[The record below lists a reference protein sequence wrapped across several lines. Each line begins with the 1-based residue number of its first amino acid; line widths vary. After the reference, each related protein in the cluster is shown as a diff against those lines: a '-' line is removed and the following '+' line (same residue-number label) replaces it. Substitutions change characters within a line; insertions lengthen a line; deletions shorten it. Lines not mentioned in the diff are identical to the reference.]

1 MPRYLVLAGTG
12 LLLLTLTGCI
22 IDTVQTGPTEH
33 ETKSIPLDKSE
44 MVRAE
49 IRIGAGE
56 LKIRGGSSQ
65 LLDADF
71 TYNVPSWKPEV
82 RYDSGGFRGRLT
94 IEQPETGHSR
104 FGNTKYEWDLRF
116 NNDVPMN
123 L

>member
-1 MPRYLVLAGTG
+1 MARYSVLVLAGV
-12 LLLLTLTGCI
+12 LVLSLTGCM
-22 IDTVQTGPTEH
+22 IDNVQTGPTEH

-44 MVRAE
+44 MVRADV
-49 IRIGAGE
+49 RIGAGE

-94 IEQPETGHSR
+94 IEQPGGSRGH
-104 FGNTKYEWDLRF
+104 FGNTKYAWDL
-116 NNDVPMN
+116 
-123 L
+123 